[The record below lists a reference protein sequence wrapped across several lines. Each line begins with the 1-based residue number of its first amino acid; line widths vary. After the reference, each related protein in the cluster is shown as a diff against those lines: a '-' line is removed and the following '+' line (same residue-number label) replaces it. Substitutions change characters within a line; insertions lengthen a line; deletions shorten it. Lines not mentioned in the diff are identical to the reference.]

1 MDLHESGEMYLETIL
16 MLKKQNEYVRSIDIA
31 NKMNFSKPSVS
42 RAIKLLKESKL
53 IIVDGKGHIDFTDKG
68 REIAEGVYNRHI
80 TLTVFLTQLGV
91 TQHQAEEDACRLE
104 HIISDETYQCIK
116 DYLAKQS

>member
-53 IIVDGKGHIDFTDKG
+53 ITVDGKGYIDFTDKG

-116 DYLAKQS
+116 NYLAKQS